1 MLPGLPVRACQ
12 WKAERKKV
20 MRDLA
25 DFMHDLY
32 GGVHDTV
39 LDKLLIEDHK
49 DPFSVDWGKGEVT
62 KVCFEIARNLRKGAS
77 TISSSVAESAPPP
90 LAARAL
96 SGAVAEIATTFVV
109 KK

>member
-1 MLPGLPVRACQ
+1 MSCEILPVLPVRACQ

-49 DPFSVDWGKGEVT
+49 DPFSAD
-62 KVCFEIARNLRKGAS
+62 
-77 TISSSVAESAPPP
+77 
-90 LAARAL
+90 
-96 SGAVAEIATTFVV
+96 
-109 KK
+109 

>member
-1 MLPGLPVRACQ
+1 MSCEMLPVLPVRACQ

-49 DPFSVDWGKGEVT
+49 DPFSVGWGKGEVT
-62 KVCFEIARNLRKGAS
+62 KVC
-77 TISSSVAESAPPP
+77 SVRQWSAPRGMAQLCASKILP
-90 LAARAL
+90 LASKIISRSSL
-96 SGAVAEIATTFVV
+96 